1 MAAPGDDAAS
11 LVSANAAALP
21 QKPSNPQGVLE
32 GSTGSPQIKP
42 DPVPDTV
49 TSSASDVAAPP
60 PISHSSSRRALRDGP
75 SPQKGSGQDRFRQ
88 MITGQA
94 VGKALPLG
102 PPTMY
107 PQLPGLNAQGAQ
119 VAAYY
124 PGLSLVKAADTSRTA
139 SVNPPRA
146 ESMPAPH
153 RNAAGVNLGVN
164 NGNSGTNGGGG
175 DSRGI
180 ILKTTNSG
188 RVVRHSDTATLSLE
202 CQARRFNPQFKEWG
216 KDGMYYAK
224 VKLLDHIIHD
234 GRAHET
240 TTEAKQAVAK
250 QAIAWIRAHM
260 PKDATQSHTAA
271 AAAIVKQEQASR
283 GQPSNGFYY
292 DTGAGNGNTNGNGT
306 GTGNGG
312 SGGGFGASHYSPSSR
327 GRSYRPAAEGR
338 AAAADHKKGSGDE
351 HRELLERIR
360 SLYGHARGP
369 SEAVLGDPAAARGFL
384 EGFALGDRLRESA
397 GRAERRRSRSPKGAR
412 DDRDRRSGRDYY
424 RERSAAR
431 RADGK

>member
-1 MAAPGDDAAS
+1 MAAPGDDAATM
-11 LVSANAAALP
+11 VAAIAAALP
-21 QKPSNPQGVLE
+21 QKPSNPQGALE
-32 GSTGSPQIKP
+32 GSTGSPQIKLEP
-42 DPVPDTV
+42 ALDTV
-49 TSSASDVAAPP
+49 TSSASDVAAPSP
-60 PISHSSSRRALRDGP
+60 MSHSSSHRALRNGP

-124 PGLSLVKAADTSRTA
+124 PGLGLVKAADTGRTA
-139 SVNPPRA
+139 S
-146 ESMPAPH
+146 SMPAPPK
-153 RNAAGVNLGVN
+153 NAAGVNLSVN
-164 NGNSGTNGGGG
+164 NGNNGTNGSGGAG
-175 DSRGI
+175 SSIFHNIKNGGVASH
-180 ILKTTNSG
+180 T
-188 RVVRHSDTATLSLE
+188 HTATLSLE

-234 GRAHET
+234 GRPHET

-260 PKDATQSHTAA
+260 PKDATQSRTAA
-271 AAAIVKQEQASR
+271 AAAIVKQEHASR
-283 GQPSNGFYY
+283 GQSSNGFYY

-312 SGGGFGASHYSPSSR
+312 SGGGLGASHYSPSSR
-327 GRSYRPAAEGR
+327 GRSSRTAAEGR
-338 AAAADHKKGSGDE
+338 AAAADNKKGSGDD

-360 SLYGHARGP
+360 SLYGHTRGP
-369 SEAVLGDPAAARGFL
+369 SEAVLGDPAAARAFL

-397 GRAERRRSRSPKGAR
+397 GRAERQRSRSPKGAR

-431 RADGK
+431 RADRK